1 MKSFVFLLVLVAVV
15 ISTKTF
21 YPEISITGESGLRLG
36 LVGKFSSLVAV
47 NAIHTHFHL
56 GPIRRKICNL
66 SKLQTNM
73 KFMPRD

>member
-47 NAIHTHFHL
+47 NAIHTF
-56 GPIRRKICNL
+56 I
-66 SKLQTNM
+66 
-73 KFMPRD
+73 